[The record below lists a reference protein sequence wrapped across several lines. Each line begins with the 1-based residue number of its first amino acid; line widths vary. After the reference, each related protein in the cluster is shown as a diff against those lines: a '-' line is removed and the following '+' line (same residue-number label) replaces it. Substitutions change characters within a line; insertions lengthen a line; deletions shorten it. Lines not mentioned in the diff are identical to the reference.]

1 MTPPSAPTAR
11 IVTRLLLGWVLL
23 IVAGA
28 AMASGKAAPTA
39 GHVAK
44 PSVPVVAFSAAGHAD
59 RDDASC
65 AKAPPVT
72 QTLESDVAK
81 GETEPDLSLDGA
93 PAQRPALAPW
103 RPGNLRDAS
112 VVLRRTTPLGR
123 GPPRLA

>member
-1 MTPPSAPTAR
+1 MAPPSSTTAR

-23 IVAGA
+23 IVGGLAT
-28 AMASGKAAPTA
+28 ASGKAAPTA
-39 GHVAK
+39 GHAAK
-44 PSVPVVAFSAAGHAD
+44 PSVPVVVFAATGHTD

-65 AKAPPVT
+65 VKATPVT

-81 GETEPDLSLDGA
+81 CETEPDLSLDGA

-112 VVLRRTTPLGR
+112 VVLRRNTPLGR